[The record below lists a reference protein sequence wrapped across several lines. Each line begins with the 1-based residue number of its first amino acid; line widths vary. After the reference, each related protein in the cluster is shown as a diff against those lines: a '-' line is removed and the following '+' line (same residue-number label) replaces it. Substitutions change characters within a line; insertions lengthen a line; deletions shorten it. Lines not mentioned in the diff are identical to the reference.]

1 MSRYAQIAYTPSVR
15 RVQERMG
22 SAQAAARRL
31 HGPSGRRDP
40 LTDAEAAFIRSMDG
54 FLIATVGET
63 GWPYMQFRGG
73 PPGFV
78 HVLDERTLGYADVRG
93 NRQYITAGNLSADD
107 RVSLF
112 FIHHAE
118 QARLKVFGRARVAP
132 APGQDPGE
140 DPGEAPGQNPGE
152 DPGQGGDPDE
162 DPDPRT
168 RTLTSVRT
176 EGRVERFVLI
186 DVEGF
191 DWNCHQHITRR
202 FSERE
207 LSTVLGPIDDRLEQ
221 LEAENAALRAEID
234 ALRGR

>member
-112 FIHHAE
+112 FLHHAE

-132 APGQDPGE
+132 APGQDPG
-140 DPGEAPGQNPGE
+140 
-152 DPGQGGDPDE
+152 QGG
-162 DPDPRT
+162 DPRT

-186 DVEGF
+186 DVEAF